1 MCEWQTGKKAVSTLA
16 CVCKC
21 QNACLLN
28 RAGSSCLSHPSLK
41 LHQFLMISLWSHA
54 AAHRVSVVPAN
65 LGEDKCWAGES
76 FIIEIN
82 ASAHAKWED
91 NVIIT
96 PQASC
101 FYFSICLLS
110 FCHVSGGHM
119 AYCLCVCACLA
130 LPVLCV
136 CARTW
141 KGASTAQ
148 EIPLREICIGL
159 LCYSRLS
166 GTLVWTY
173 LSMSEQTAENKLI
186 CFYPPSSLASPSFTC
201 FGPSLSLY
209 IHLCPAR
216 VLLSVSS
223 LFSSRC
229 FCKM

>member
-1 MCEWQTGKKAVSTLA
+1 MCEWQAGKKAVSTLA

-21 QNACLLN
+21 QKACLLN

-41 LHQFLMISLWSHA
+41 LHQCLMISLWSYA
-54 AAHRVSVVPAN
+54 AAHRVSAVPSN
-65 LGEDKCWAGES
+65 LGEDKCRAGES

-82 ASAHAKWED
+82 ASAHGKWED

-119 AYCLCVCACLA
+119 AYCWCVCACLA

-136 CARTW
+136 CPHM
-141 KGASTAQ
+141 KG
-148 EIPLREICIGL
+148 CK
-159 LCYSRLS
+159 YSSENPIKGDMCWFAVLFKAF
-166 GTLVWTY
+166 WDI
-173 LSMSEQTAENKLI
+173 SMDISFNVRAKAENKLI
-186 CFYPPSSLASPSFTC
+186 CFYPPSSLAAPSFTC

-209 IHLCPAR
+209 IRLRPAR
-216 VLLSVSS
+216 VLLSVSP